1 MTNSLEVKG
10 LAVGYTEAIVTDIDF
25 RVNGGDIVAL
35 VGVNGAGKSTI
46 LKSIMGSARVHAGK
60 IELNGADV
68 TNRRSDLLARDG
80 VAYVPQE
87 HAVFSGLTV
96 AENLRMGGYS
106 LPRRTVASRIEDQL
120 ARFPQLVP
128 KLSAMAHVLSGG
140 ERRQLALARALMTEP
155 TIILLDEPT
164 SNLSADLAHELL
176 SGHVARLAQD
186 GRAVVIVEQRVE
198 MVLKASTRACLIGG
212 GKMRMSG
219 EAQQVLEVIRE
230 HGLLV
235 TSAV

>member
-1 MTNSLEVKG
+1 MSNSLVVKG
-10 LAVGYTEAIVTDIDF
+10 LAVGYSEAIVTDIDF
-25 RVNGGDIVAL
+25 SASEGDIVAL

-46 LKSIMGSARVHAGK
+46 LKSIMGSARVHAGV
-60 IELNGADV
+60 IELNGTDV
-68 TNRRSDLLARDG
+68 TGRRSDLLAREG

-106 LPRRTVASRIEDQL
+106 LPRRLVATRIEEQL

-128 KLSAMAHVLSGG
+128 KLSSMAHVLSGG

-155 TIILLDEPT
+155 TVILLDEPT
-164 SNLSADLAHELL
+164 SNLSADLANELL
-176 SGHVARLAQD
+176 SGHVARLAKD
-186 GRAVVIVEQRVE
+186 GRAVVVVEQRVE
-198 MVLKASTRACLIGG
+198 MVLKAATRACLIGG
-212 GKMRMSG
+212 GKMRMCG
-219 EAQQVLEVIRE
+219 EADEVLGVIRE

-235 TSAV
+235 TTVV

>member
-1 MTNSLEVKG
+1 MSNSLAVKG
-10 LAVGYTEAIVTDIDF
+10 LAVGYSEPIVTDIDF
-25 RVNGGDIVAL
+25 SASEGDIVAL

-46 LKSIMGSARVHAGK
+46 LKSIMGSARVHAGV
-60 IELNGADV
+60 IELNGTDV
-68 TNRRSDLLARDG
+68 TGRRSDLLAREG

-106 LPRRTVASRIEDQL
+106 LPRRLVAKRIEEQL

-128 KLSAMAHVLSGG
+128 KQSSMAHVLSGG

-155 TIILLDEPT
+155 TVILLDEPT
-164 SNLSADLAHELL
+164 SNLSADLANELL

-186 GRAVVIVEQRVE
+186 GRVVVVVEQRVE
-198 MVLKASTRACLIGG
+198 MVLAAATRACLIGG
-212 GKMRMSG
+212 GKMRMCG
-219 EAQQVLEVIRE
+219 EAHEVLGVIRE

-235 TSAV
+235 TTVV